1 MCARRSVCEEEG
13 AHPESTQLFFHIR
26 PLDPVDRPTAVDEVS
41 RWRWKSK
48 RKSEEG
54 RYDCYEVCGAPVRH
68 RLTNGCGNVSYV
80 KALSRGSIQ
89 YTIAIT
95 FTPLPG
101 AADPS
106 SAEHARRTPRS
117 FPRPRPAPPGPAP
130 PRVAPCRISRGTCRD
145 LCCLYSRTAPHGPA
159 RWRCAARAWCAWRC
173 VGRCGC
179 PRPTVRRAAAL
190 LTTYQLPGGGP
201 RTHSAGHLTS
211 RPMETIGISHRIVHF
226 ILGTS
231 RRGTAKVSRL

>member
-106 SAEHARRTPRS
+106 SGARATHPAVVPAAAARA
-117 FPRPRPAPPGPAP
+117 PRPRAP
-130 PRVAPCRISRGTCRD
+130 PRRAV
-145 LCCLYSRTAPHGPA
+145 PHLT
-159 RWRCAARAWCAWRC
+159 RH
-173 VGRCGC
+173 V
-179 PRPTVRRAAAL
+179 PRPLLFILPHRAAWPGPLAL
-190 LTTYQLPGGGP
+190 RGACMVRVALRWPLRLPP
-201 RTHSAGHLTS
+201 
-211 RPMETIGISHRIVHF
+211 PHRA
-226 ILGTS
+226 S
-231 RRGTAKVSRL
+231 RRGVTYDLPVTRRRAPHAQRRPSHVTSHGDHRHLTLCTLFTRGMSYD